1 MIHVVWAGLGC
12 SSCGTCICM
21 QFDFVHA
28 VSDYLV
34 LHLHQAPSE
43 EEIWIELL
51 GSDRCVV
58 DTNTVYESE

>member
-1 MIHVVWAGLGC
+1 M
-12 SSCGTCICM
+12 
-21 QFDFVHA
+21 
-28 VSDYLV
+28 DYLV

-58 DTNTVYESE
+58 DTNTEYESERHVSGIEISWR